1 MYITGISLERYKV
14 SLFQLKQRKVC
25 SNTTI
30 YYVNNILNI
39 RKQRCI
45 LFEIALV
52 HCVVWS

>member
-14 SLFQLKQRKVC
+14 LLFQLKQRKVC